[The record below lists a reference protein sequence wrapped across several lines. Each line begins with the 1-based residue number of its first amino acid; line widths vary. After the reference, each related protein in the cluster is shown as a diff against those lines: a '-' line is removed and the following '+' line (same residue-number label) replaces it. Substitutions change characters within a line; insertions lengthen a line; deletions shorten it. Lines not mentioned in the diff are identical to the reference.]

1 MKGAWAH
8 ELKSKSL
15 QVILTETLPVPVSI
29 IGGGLLNAGTK
40 AIMYGKPQAMKSIA
54 SKRLLLN
61 VGDGQNWLGLGVP
74 RHGVRVL
81 YVQLEI
87 PEFELQERIRLMANG
102 KGGVLESET
111 FVWNVADLK
120 LDQPKGQQELEAEIE
135 ATRAELVIVDPI
147 YKVMAGDMSQAIYVN
162 QLTDYF
168 DKLIRARGISVL
180 LIHHQRKGG
189 INSNRRHEDDA
200 EEMIG
205 SFEFG
210 AWPDTVINVKRVQ
223 DGVVDHLTFR
233 FEKARHAR
241 RSLRDVTARI
251 DKGLTMTPTTGI
263 KE

>member
-111 FVWNVADLK
+111 FVWNVADLV
-120 LDQPKGQQELEAEIE
+120 LDQASGQQELEAEIA
-135 ATRAELVIVDPI
+135 ATGAELVIIDPI
-147 YKVMAGDMSQAIYVN
+147 YKIVAGDILQAVYMK
-162 QLTDYF
+162 QLFDYL
-168 DKLIRARGISVL
+168 DRLIRARGISVL
-180 LIHHQRKGG
+180 LVHHQRKGSVG
-189 INSNRRHEDDA
+189 QRGDGDA
-200 EEMIG
+200 EEMLG
-205 SFEFG
+205 TVLFN
-210 AWPDTVINVKRVQ
+210 AWPDTIIHVKRVQ
-223 DGVVDHLTFR
+223 DGIVDHLTFR
-233 FEKARHAR
+233 FDKVRHAR
-241 RSLRDVTARI
+241 RKLKDVTARI